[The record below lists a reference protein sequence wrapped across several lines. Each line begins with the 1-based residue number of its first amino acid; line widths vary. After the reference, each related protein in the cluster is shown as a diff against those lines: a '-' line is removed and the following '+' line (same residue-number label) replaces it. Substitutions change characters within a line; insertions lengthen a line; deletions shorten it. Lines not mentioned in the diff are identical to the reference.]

1 MEAVNFGPNDVILDI
16 RSIDEQEDKPLK
28 VEGIDVVLP
37 FYKLS
42 TKFGDLDHVLA
53 GVSAG

>member
-1 MEAVNFGPNDVILDI
+1 MILDI

-28 VEGIDVVLP
+28 VEGIDVVSLP

-42 TKFGDLDHVLA
+42 TKFGDRPEQNLA
-53 GVSAG
+53 TVV